1 MAVVLDR
8 PPETAADQL
17 LASRAT
23 LDDIFAQRNGKLKL
37 DVTAPKKLTINK
49 DQFTFSVQ
57 SNTDGYLYAVML
69 GSDGKSF
76 YLLYPNKLD
85 QDNRIKANTRYKFP
99 RPGWSITAAGP
110 AGTDQILFVVSQSPR
125 DASVFVPSQAD
136 AGGGP
141 FAFSVADLAARS
153 RLVDFFVGRGV
164 KGGNG
169 RMAATLV
176 TVEEVN

>member
-1 MAVVLDR
+1 VAVVSER
-8 PPETAADQL
+8 PPESPTDQL

-23 LDDIFAQRNGKLKL
+23 LDDILAQRNGKLKL
-37 DVTAPKKLTINK
+37 DVTAPKQLTINK
-49 DQFTFSVQ
+49 DPFSFSVR

-85 QDNRIKANTRYKFP
+85 QDNRIKANTQYKFP
-99 RPGWSITAAGP
+99 RPGWSITAGGP
-110 AGTDQILFVVSQSPR
+110 AGTNQILFVVSQSAR
-125 DASVFVPSQAD
+125 EKSIFISSQD
-136 AGGGP
+136 GGGGP
-141 FAFSVADLAARS
+141 FAFAVADHSARS

-176 TVEEVN
+176 KVEEVQ